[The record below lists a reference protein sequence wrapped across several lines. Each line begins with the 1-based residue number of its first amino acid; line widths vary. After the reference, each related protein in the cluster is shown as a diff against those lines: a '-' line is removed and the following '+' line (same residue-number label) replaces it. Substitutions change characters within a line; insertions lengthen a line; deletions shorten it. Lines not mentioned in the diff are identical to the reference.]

1 MSHTKLGPSL
11 TVDESE
17 KHESHSF
24 WFESYKCS
32 IKVDRRKDGGGL
44 AVTLKTPEGKV
55 ILSVGPQDC
64 PRFVAQIQHHQAWNE
79 TCQWASEIK
88 ETGAKFRFDYEPVN
102 QPKSGGGSH

>member
-1 MSHTKLGPSL
+1 MSQTKLGPSL
-11 TVDESE
+11 SVVETD

-55 ILSVGPQDC
+55 VMSIGPQDC
-64 PRFVAQIQHHQAWNE
+64 PRFVAQIKHLQAWNE
-79 TCQWASEIK
+79 TCQFASDIK
-88 ETGAKFRFDYEPVN
+88 KSGAKFRFDYEPMN
-102 QPKSGGGSH
+102 PGKTGGESR